1 MRGRIDWKYALSLEL
16 TDPGFDFSVLCEFR
30 GRLIAG
36 GVEQKLLDILLKQ
49 FQEKGIIKDKGKQR
63 TDSTHVLAAVRNL
76 NRLENVAETLRA
88 ALNAVATVAPDWLR
102 GWVPQEWFERY
113 GRAVDEY
120 RLPCMCCGSV

>member
-1 MRGRIDWKYALSLEL
+1 MILAYKR
-16 TDPGFDFSVLCEFR
+16 EFR

-88 ALNAVATVAPDWLR
+88 ALNAIATVAPDWLR

-120 RLPCMCCGSV
+120 RLPCMSCGSVLVS